1 MVIERA
7 SRLGT
12 LASALDPFGSIR
24 PQALL
29 ALRLFSCREP
39 QRAGLAAGDSTRGF
53 LLERQI
59 TMIEYDFYDE
69 LEELGQTKDLFTHTR
84 RKQGGQPSNARAA
97 ARSKFMTEQ
106 DDRHT
111 SFDFTYRAARF
122 EQGWLL
128 DSLGS
133 LYEHQ
138 WIRDVLAR
146 VKGGKEANVYRC
158 RSGAAVDLPF
168 TAAKVY
174 RPRGMRN
181 LKNDHLYREGRPN
194 LDMDGHP
201 LLKERETKAI
211 RNRTEFGRQ
220 LLHQSWIAHEFLTL
234 QLLHAAGADV
244 PQPYASAPNALLM
257 GFIGDDSAAPTL
269 SEISL
274 EPSEA
279 RQLLD
284 RVLNNVDIMLSR
296 GVIHGDLSAYNIL
309 YWEGSITLID
319 FPQMVRPDR
328 NSSAWSI
335 FRRDVVRVCEYFAKQ
350 GARADGR
357 RMAEDLWKSHGHR
370 IRHEVHPL
378 HLDADDPADRDL
390 WDRQQKRS

>member
-1 MVIERA
+1 
-7 SRLGT
+7 
-12 LASALDPFGSIR
+12 
-24 PQALL
+24 
-29 ALRLFSCREP
+29 
-39 QRAGLAAGDSTRGF
+39 
-53 LLERQI
+53 
-59 TMIEYDFYDE
+59 
-69 LEELGQTKDLFTHTR
+69 
-84 RKQGGQPSNARAA
+84 
-97 ARSKFMTEQ
+97 
-106 DDRHT
+106 
-111 SFDFTYRAARF
+111 
-122 EQGWLL
+122 
-128 DSLGS
+128 
-133 LYEHQ
+133 
-138 WIRDVLAR
+138 
-146 VKGGKEANVYRC
+146 
-158 RSGAAVDLPF
+158 
-168 TAAKVY
+168 
-174 RPRGMRN
+174 
-181 LKNDHLYREGRPN
+181 
-194 LDMDGHP
+194 MDGHP